1 MLQSQSSASTSTL
14 SEEEAGA
21 FIPDWAREMD
31 CAITV
36 CDANAN
42 IIYMNDASRRINSP
56 EADIIGHNLRQ
67 YHPPRAIEII
77 DRLLREGGYNA
88 YTISKR
94 GQRKMIYQAAWRQG
108 GQIAGLVE
116 ISMVIP
122 EELPHYVRS

>member
-1 MLQSQSSASTSTL
+1 MNQPIEPKSAASTPV
-14 SEEEAGA
+14 EAAGA

-36 CDANAN
+36 CDANAD
-42 IIYMNDASRRINSP
+42 IIYMNDSSRRINSP

-94 GQRKMIYQAAWRQG
+94 GQRKMIYQAAWRRQ

-122 EELPHYVRS
+122 EELPHYNRG

>member
-1 MLQSQSSASTSTL
+1 MTANYP
-14 SEEEAGA
+14 
-21 FIPDWAREMD
+21 IPDWAREMD

>member
-1 MLQSQSSASTSTL
+1 MFNSQSPASTS
-14 SEEEAGA
+14 SFNREEADA
-21 FIPDWAREMD
+21 VIPDWAREMD

-36 CDANAN
+36 CDANAD
-42 IIYMNDASRRINSP
+42 IIYMNDSSRRINSP

-94 GQRKMIYQAAWRQG
+94 GQRKMIYQAAWRRQ

-122 EELPHYVRS
+122 EELPHYDRG

>member
-1 MLQSQSSASTSTL
+1 MLQSQSSASASTL
-14 SEEEAGA
+14 SGEEAGA

-56 EADIIGHNLRQ
+56 EVDIIGHNLRQ

-94 GQRKMIYQAAWRQG
+94 GQRKMIYQTAWRQG

>member
-1 MLQSQSSASTSTL
+1 MLQSQPSASTSTL
-14 SEEEAGA
+14 SGQEAGA

>member
-1 MLQSQSSASTSTL
+1 MNQPIEPKSAASTPV
-14 SEEEAGA
+14 EAAGA

-36 CDANAN
+36 CDVNAD

-56 EADIIGHNLRQ
+56 DADIIGHNLRQ
-67 YHPPRAIEII
+67 YHPPRAIAII

-94 GQRKMIYQAAWRQG
+94 GQRKLIYQAAWRQH

-122 EELPHYVRS
+122 DQMPHYVRS

>member
-14 SEEEAGA
+14 SGEEAGA

-56 EADIIGHNLRQ
+56 EVDIIGHNLRQ

>member
-14 SEEEAGA
+14 SGEEAGA

>member
-14 SEEEAGA
+14 SGEEAGA

-42 IIYMNDASRRINSP
+42 IIYMSDASRRINSP
-56 EADIIGHNLRQ
+56 EADIIGHTLRQ
-67 YHPPRAIEII
+67 YHPPRALEII

>member
-1 MLQSQSSASTSTL
+1 MLQSQSSASTSNL
-14 SEEEAGA
+14 SGQEAGA

-36 CDANAN
+36 CDGNAN

>member
-1 MLQSQSSASTSTL
+1 MSNSQSPASTS
-14 SEEEAGA
+14 SFNREEADA

-36 CDANAN
+36 CDANAD
-42 IIYMNDASRRINSP
+42 IIYMNDSSRRINSP

-77 DRLLREGGYNA
+77 ERLLREGGYNA

-94 GQRKMIYQAAWRQG
+94 GQRKMIYQAAWRQA

>member
-1 MLQSQSSASTSTL
+1 MLQSQSSASTSNL
-14 SEEEAGA
+14 SGQEAGA

>member
-1 MLQSQSSASTSTL
+1 MFNSQSPASTS
-14 SEEEAGA
+14 SFNREEADA
-21 FIPDWAREMD
+21 VIPDWAREMD

-36 CDANAN
+36 CDANAD
-42 IIYMNDASRRINSP
+42 IIYMNDSSRRINSP

-94 GQRKMIYQAAWRQG
+94 GQRKMIYQAAWRRQ